1 MFAVMA
7 LYYIGYENW
16 GVFRTGDPIQI
27 MLEIGKTIF
36 SVDVAIEENTVAV
49 VTGEVTGIAA
59 LLAVIS
65 IVSALAT
72 LSMWLRAGAF
82 ILMRWNRNYSVIDAW
97 GWPFVVYGF
106 LAFAASVVQSD
117 PRVPFAGVATL
128 VMNFDQ
134 VFDPEML
141 RTAWMENSSVGRV
154 RDVPYVMDNLPDWV
168 SEAANETGVD
178 EYPMNNS
185 MDVGGDP
192 Q

>member
-1 MFAVMA
+1 MA

-16 GVFRTGDPIQI
+16 GVFRTGDPLQI

-59 LLAVIS
+59 VLAVIS

-82 ILMRWNRNYSVIDAW
+82 ILMRWNRNYGVVDAW
-97 GWPFVVYGF
+97 GWPFVIYGF
-106 LAFAASVVQSD
+106 LAFAASVAQGD
-117 PRVPFAGVATL
+117 PRVPFAGLATL

-154 RDVPYVMDNLPDWV
+154 RDVPYVMDHFPDWV

-178 EYPMNNS
+178 EYALSESMNATS
-185 MDVGGDP
+185 GSGF
-192 Q
+192 